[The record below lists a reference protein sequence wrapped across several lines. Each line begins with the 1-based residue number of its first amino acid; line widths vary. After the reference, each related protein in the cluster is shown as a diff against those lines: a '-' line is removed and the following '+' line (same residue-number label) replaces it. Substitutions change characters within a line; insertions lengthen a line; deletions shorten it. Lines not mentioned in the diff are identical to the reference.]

1 MPKLEIT
8 ATKPS
13 KEWGKTVFEITKN
26 GKFVGY
32 AKAPN
37 GKRKSS

>member
-1 MPKLEIT
+1 MPKLEII
-8 ATKPS
+8 ATKPG
-13 KEWGKTVFEITKN
+13 KEWGKTVFEVTLD

-37 GKRKSS
+37 GKRKSG

>member
-8 ATKPS
+8 AARPP
-13 KEWGKTVFEITKN
+13 KEWGKTVFEMIKN

-32 AKAPN
+32 AKVPN
-37 GKRKSS
+37 GKRRSG